1 MENFFSLRA
10 EKQEHIINA
19 ALVAFGKNGYK
30 KASIAD
36 IAGNAG
42 IAKGMVTYYFGSKKN
57 LYLYLVEMCGKTMV
71 EEMEKGLDPNVT
83 DFFEKMRMMSDIK
96 IATIKRHLAIMPFL
110 ASVYYETD
118 DEVAEEIKAFLA
130 AGMEARQ
137 KMVILETDTSRLRD
151 DIDPELLDKFL
162 VWAGE
167 GFGATLMNP
176 GGIEKL
182 DKHMEDFYKII
193 DIMKKYFYKD

>member
-1 MENFFSLRA
+1 
-10 EKQEHIINA
+10 
-19 ALVAFGKNGYK
+19 
-30 KASIAD
+30 
-36 IAGNAG
+36 
-42 IAKGMVTYYFGSKKN
+42 VTYYFGSKKN
-57 LYLYLVEMCGKTMV
+57 LYLYLVEMCGKIMV

-96 IATIKRHLAIMPFL
+96 ISTIKRHPAIMPFL

-118 DEVAEEIKAFLA
+118 DEVAEEIKGYLA

-151 DIDPELLDKFL
+151 DVDPALLDKFL

-176 GGIEKL
+176 GGIEQL